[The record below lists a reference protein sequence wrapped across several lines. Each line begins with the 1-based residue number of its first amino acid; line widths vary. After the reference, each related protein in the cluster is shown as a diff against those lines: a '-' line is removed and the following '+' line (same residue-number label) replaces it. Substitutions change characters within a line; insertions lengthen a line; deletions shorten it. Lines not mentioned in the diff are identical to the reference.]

1 MSVIISQSS
10 RLGRIGLSGAE
21 EIDDG
26 ADGWEGVTL
35 GRGQADVECGF
46 ELIAELDQVKRVAPL
61 IGHRLRRL
69 GFASGDI
76 PRSSTRA
83 ASR

>member
-26 ADGWEGVTL
+26 ADGGEGVAL
-35 GRGQADVECGF
+35 ERGDADVECGF
-46 ELIAELDQVKRVAPL
+46 ELVAELDQVECVGTEVTNKVRVKRHLA
-61 IGHRLRRL
+61 R
-69 GFASGDI
+69 
-76 PRSSTRA
+76 
-83 ASR
+83 